1 MQTMKLNKKIVIGVA
16 VAAALLLILVI
27 SLAYLG
33 AFSGTS
39 DQPRNQTLE
48 TAVAAAAEEEIQAAF
63 DEESGFT
70 LVSADVY
77 ARLYLSDYPADT
89 EVTDA
94 LIRQIITERSESL
107 VAEMIFLGDRIEFQ
121 DYKVF
126 TYEVIEYFRTNLD
139 WHPSA
144 LQLFYRRHAEAGEES
159 DVNAYESQIAGYLFT
174 RDESTIVNS
183 TGTHYI
189 IELSEDLEKKTKAYI
204 VARVLNF
211 VVISGTVIGLST
223 LWIVRKIKKIKKEK
237 NKQKKEK

>member
-1 MQTMKLNKKIVIGVA
+1 MQTMKLNKKIVIGAA

-48 TAVAAAAEEEIQAAF
+48 AAVAAAAEEEIQAAF

-144 LQLFYRRHAEAGEES
+144 LQLFYRRHAERQAGL
-159 DVNAYESQIAGYLFT
+159 I
-174 RDESTIVNS
+174 
-183 TGTHYI
+183 
-189 IELSEDLEKKTKAYI
+189 
-204 VARVLNF
+204 
-211 VVISGTVIGLST
+211 
-223 LWIVRKIKKIKKEK
+223 
-237 NKQKKEK
+237 